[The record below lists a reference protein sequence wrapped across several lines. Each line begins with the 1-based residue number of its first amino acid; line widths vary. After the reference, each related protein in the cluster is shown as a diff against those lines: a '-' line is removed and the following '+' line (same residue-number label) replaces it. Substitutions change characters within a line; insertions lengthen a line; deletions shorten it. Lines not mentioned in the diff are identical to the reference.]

1 MKVVI
6 VGAGPAGSSAGYF
19 LAQRGVDVVIVEK
32 NRFPRDKVC
41 GDGLTPRSV
50 WMLER
55 MGLASLVDDKSRAG
69 AAATRVDSV
78 YLKSPAGHVLACP
91 LPAHIFGGHAAV
103 VAREVLDHALV
114 EHATKAGAK
123 LVEDFAVSSIERGD
137 RGVTIKSATGDAIAG
152 DVVLGC
158 DGAPSVVRKHL
169 GSPEFPDDKSA
180 FAVRVYYE
188 GLEKLTHPDA
198 YALFWERDLLP
209 AYGWI
214 FPLGNGRAN
223 VGLGLRTDQ
232 MRDHAKKTGEKL
244 PALLDR
250 FCAMPNAMAELAGGR
265 RVGRVRGHPLPFGS
279 FRSRLA
285 FDRALLLGDA
295 AGFINPLTGEGIEFA
310 LESGEI
316 AAAVLV
322 DAGARGDFTRASL
335 DAYEAKCRERFQ
347 KTFDMNQKMQA
358 AFSVPWLVDR
368 IVRAASS
375 SDVVRNQLA
384 DILLGE
390 SPKLTPR
397 LAVAAVAAR

>member
-1 MKVVI
+1 V
-6 VGAGPAGSSAGYF
+6 
-19 LAQRGVDVVIVEK
+19 Q
-32 NRFPRDKVC
+32 
-41 GDGLTPRSV
+41 
-50 WMLER
+50 
-55 MGLASLVDDKSRAG
+55 
-69 AAATRVDSV
+69 
-78 YLKSPAGHVLACP
+78 
-91 LPAHIFGGHAAV
+91 
-103 VAREVLDHALV
+103 
-114 EHATKAGAK
+114 
-123 LVEDFAVSSIERGD
+123 SIERDEAHVVLKTASG
-137 RGVTIKSATGDAIAG
+137 ATFDG

-169 GSPEFPDDKSA
+169 GAPEFPDDKSA

-232 MRDHAKKTGEKL
+232 MRALAKKTGEKL
-244 PALLDR
+244 PAVFDR
-250 FCAMPNAMAELAGGR
+250 FCEMANAKAELEGGR
-265 RVGRVRGHPLPFGS
+265 RVGRVRGHSLPFGS
-279 FRSRLA
+279 FRSQLA

-316 AAAVLV
+316 AASVLV
-322 DAGARGDFTRASL
+322 DAGGNFTQASL
-335 DAYEAKCRERFQ
+335 SAYEDKCRARFQ

-368 IVRAASS
+368 IVRAANA
-375 SDVVRNQLA
+375 SDIVRNQLA

-390 SPKLTPR
+390 APKITPR
-397 LAVAAVAAR
+397 LAFAAVAAR